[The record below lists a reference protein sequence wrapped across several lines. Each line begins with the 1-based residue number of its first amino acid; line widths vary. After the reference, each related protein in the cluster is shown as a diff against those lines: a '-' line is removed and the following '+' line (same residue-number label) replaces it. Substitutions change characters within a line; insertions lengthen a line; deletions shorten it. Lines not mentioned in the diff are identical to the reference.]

1 MIRRPPRS
9 TRTDTLFPY
18 STLFRSISRLSGSR
32 VAIRR
37 VIGSQR
43 AKVERVGRQVLPAT
57 AGLDN
62 EGRCPRA
69 IMIQS
74 NLTNVALARLPPFV
88 ELRAPRRASCDAWP
102 RLRRQTSYS
111 DAPSFPGGASP
122 RSTAEIVASTSA
134 ANAVGILP
142 RPPSLHIQYRVLSS

>member
-57 AGLDN
+57 AGSDN

-69 IMIQS
+69 IMIQA

-88 ELRAPRRASCDAWP
+88 ELRAPRPAS
-102 RLRRQTSYS
+102 LRRL
-111 DAPSFPGGASP
+111 APAQPPDPVQRFA
-122 RSTAEIVASTSA
+122 
-134 ANAVGILP
+134 ILL
-142 RPPSLHIQYRVLSS
+142 RRRVPPPDRQHR